1 MNLFS
6 TLLRKIKYNL
16 TYLFGSKINIPSEF
30 RLFERRK
37 TNYETFI
44 NKYCR
49 ATSDHKV
56 NLKDGLKIFGKLS
69 DDYELSKDIFS
80 NYDFSNKKLK
90 PAYFNVADVKVPY
103 EASRLQ
109 YLQKINSGHID
120 VNKFPLIYWNS
131 PMDVAIRNINLIFH
145 YLAIEESSRDIE
157 ILGNNKD
164 LISTYISQH
173 YELSLIHI

>member
-16 TYLFGSKINIPSEF
+16 TYLFGSKISIPSEF

-56 NLKDGLKIFGKLS
+56 NLKDGLKIFGKLC
-69 DDYELSKDIFS
+69 LCI
-80 NYDFSNKKLK
+80 
-90 PAYFNVADVKVPY
+90 
-103 EASRLQ
+103 
-109 YLQKINSGHID
+109 H
-120 VNKFPLIYWNS
+120 
-131 PMDVAIRNINLIFH
+131 AI
-145 YLAIEESSRDIE
+145 
-157 ILGNNKD
+157 
-164 LISTYISQH
+164 
-173 YELSLIHI
+173 